1 MSHTFKAPFS
11 SDLVPLSEPQVKK
24 LMTKAESGQVTSLD
38 HIDLRMHALSDE
50 RGFLAIEIVF
60 DAYEIDDREI
70 FGYQLDE
77 LMEVLGDCQVRGT
90 RGQRAV
96 LVRNAAVTED
106 GDVIVRAM
114 IGRNVWF
121 NKHRMTAGFPANED
135 QVEDVL
141 SDLRERVFGEF
152 PDAFIDVRVP
162 NDDLSREEAVALVE
176 SLEAAVKTA
185 RDELARYDVNP
196 KKAVSALNDKVVIWV
211 EDAQEALHD

>member
-24 LMTKAESGQVTSLD
+24 LMAKAESGQVTSLD

-60 DAYEIDDREI
+60 DADEIDDREI

-106 GDVIVRAM
+106 GDVIVSAM
-114 IGRNVWF
+114 IGRNV
-121 NKHRMTAGFPANED
+121 
-135 QVEDVL
+135 
-141 SDLRERVFGEF
+141 
-152 PDAFIDVRVP
+152 
-162 NDDLSREEAVALVE
+162 
-176 SLEAAVKTA
+176 
-185 RDELARYDVNP
+185 
-196 KKAVSALNDKVVIWV
+196 
-211 EDAQEALHD
+211 